1 MIDTVKPLRS
11 DAQRTAAAILQAAER
26 VLRHDPTASLEQ
38 IAAAAGVTRT
48 TVHRRFASRQV
59 LIAALQASA
68 IEHFYDAFEA
78 ASPETAPPPVALHR
92 LTVNVMRTKSNW
104 GYALGIL
111 SKDDPAVITKRRT
124 VLARLEVLFERAQ
137 HDGLIAPDVNL
148 DWAQRM
154 YRAMVDEAV
163 KDLEPAVSPQGVADT
178 RANEAELDR
187 LATLILRTLLSGIG

>member
-111 SKDDPAVITKRRT
+111 SEDDPAVIT
-124 VLARLEVLFERAQ
+124 
-137 HDGLIAPDVNL
+137 
-148 DWAQRM
+148 
-154 YRAMVDEAV
+154 
-163 KDLEPAVSPQGVADT
+163 
-178 RANEAELDR
+178 
-187 LATLILRTLLSGIG
+187 

>member
-48 TVHRRFASRQV
+48 TVHRRFANRQV
-59 LIAALQASA
+59 LIAASA

-111 SKDDPAVITKRRT
+111 SEDDPAVITKRRT
-124 VLARLEVLFERAQ
+124 VLARLEVLFQRAQ

-163 KDLEPAVSPQGVADT
+163 KDLESAASPQGVADT

-187 LATLILRTLLSGIG
+187 LATLILHTLLSGIG

>member
-104 GYALGIL
+104 GYALGVL
-111 SKDDPAVITKRRT
+111 SEDDPAVITKRRT
-124 VLARLEVLFERAQ
+124 VLARLEVLFQRAQ

-148 DWAQRM
+148 DWANACTVPWLMRPLKTLNPQSAR
-154 YRAMVDEAV
+154 RGWWT
-163 KDLEPAVSPQGVADT
+163 LEQT
-178 RANEAELDR
+178 R
-187 LATLILRTLLSGIG
+187 LSLTAWPP

>member
-111 SKDDPAVITKRRT
+111 SEDDPAVITKRRT
-124 VLARLEVLFERAQ
+124 VLAQRAQ

-163 KDLEPAVSPQGVADT
+163 KDLEPAASLQGVVDA